1 MFRSSF
7 LFSQPSFIEGM
18 ARIFDFGCSIKDYN
32 FSQSPDEAD
41 DIAMSNDWNAIYED
55 FESAFKIIERKQLNE
70 QTT

>member
-7 LFSQPSFIEGM
+7 LFCQPSFIEGI
-18 ARIFDFGCSIKDYN
+18 ARIFDFACSLRDYN

-41 DIAMSNDWNAIYED
+41 TLALSNDWNAIYED
-55 FESAFKIIERKQLNE
+55 FESAFRIIEKKQLNE